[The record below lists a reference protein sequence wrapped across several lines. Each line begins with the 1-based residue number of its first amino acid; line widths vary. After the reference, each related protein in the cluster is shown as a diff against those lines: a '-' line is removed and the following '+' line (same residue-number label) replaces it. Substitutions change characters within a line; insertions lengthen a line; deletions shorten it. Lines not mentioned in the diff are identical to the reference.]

1 MKETAK
7 HRDEREEREDKAA
20 QAAQLEQEMASEAR
34 LEQELGN
41 DAPTPPPFDRKLGGQ
56 IGSDAVSLAAAGAK
70 AAPDLEH
77 IARVCHE
84 ANRAL
89 CQAFGDETQ
98 LPWAEAPEWQR
109 ESSVKGV
116 QFALSNPDGSP
127 AAQHEAWMADKLA
140 NGWRKGAARDPA
152 RKVHNCLVPYDE
164 LPPEGR
170 AKDYVFRAIVRALG
184 PTVP

>member
-1 MKETAK
+1 MTKETAR

-20 QAAQLEQEMASEAR
+20 QAAQLEQEMASEAK
-34 LEQELGN
+34 LDEELGN
-41 DAPTPPPFDRKLGGQ
+41 EAPTPPPGQ
-56 IGSDAVSLAAAGAK
+56 ALKAAG
-70 AAPDLEH
+70 APDLEH

-116 QFALSNPDGSP
+116 QFALSNPDASP

-140 NGWRKGAARDPA
+140 NGWRKGAVRDPA

-164 LPPEGR
+164 MPPEGK
-170 AKDYVFRAIVRALG
+170 AKDHVFRAIVRALG
-184 PTVP
+184 PVTT